1 MPISSSTKEFWKTET
16 GTNWKGKEE
25 MWTLYEDWSYKR
37 QMLEVTWTSKIKD
50 VVEELDHMFIYL
62 ISQTILQSSDDN
74 SGSSLSIEELQNV
87 RRFMNQIEILTKDAS
102 SASVHSGKSSNP
114 SGMISPYSWIIESGA
129 TDHWRFLPN
138 FFLNALP
145 EFSQNCYPVAVLL
158 KNSQGSGHKKND
170 WQW

>member
-1 MPISSSTKEFWKTET
+1 
-16 GTNWKGKEE
+16 
-25 MWTLYEDWSYKR
+25 
-37 QMLEVTWTSKIKD
+37 MLEVTWTSKIND

-87 RRFMNQIEILTKDAS
+87 RRFMNQIEILTK
-102 SASVHSGKSSNP
+102 
-114 SGMISPYSWIIESGA
+114 M
-129 TDHWRFLPN
+129 LPLLLFILEN
-138 FFLNALP
+138 RQIH
-145 EFSQNCYPVAVLL
+145 QNCYPVAVLL

>member
-1 MPISSSTKEFWKTET
+1 
-16 GTNWKGKEE
+16 
-25 MWTLYEDWSYKR
+25 
-37 QMLEVTWTSKIKD
+37 MLEVTWTSKIKD

-114 SGMISPYSWIIESGA
+114 SELLSGGS
-129 TDHWRFLPN
+129 LIK
-138 FFLNALP
+138 
-145 EFSQNCYPVAVLL
+145 EFSRIWTQEKRLAVVNFVLDFTSWTQKTFTSVPV
-158 KNSQGSGHKKND
+158 
-170 WQW
+170 